1 MDEQQKRTVRTRLL
15 LELHTPVPYSTSA
28 GQSSKIGKDTK
39 STRKV
44 ALHAVSDVSNTLPTT
59 LRSAELVQAWTLNS
73 G

>member
-1 MDEQQKRTVRTRLL
+1 MDEQQTRTVRTRLL

-39 STRKV
+39 NTRKV
-44 ALHAVSDVSNTLPTT
+44 ALNAISDVSNTLPTT